1 MTYLEELFG
10 LDGAT
15 AVVTGATS
23 GLGAA
28 CALALARAGAKV
40 VVSGR
45 DRERGERVVAEIEAA
60 GGTAQLELADLSD
73 TADLAAFADR
83 VLERHDP
90 VDILVNA
97 AGVFDRGD
105 AVDVT
110 LEQWDA
116 LLRTNVTSTFVLCQ
130 RFGRAMIERGR
141 GKIVNFS
148 STDGF
153 LGVPEQ
159 LAYNVSKG
167 AIVQLTRTLG
177 AEWIRHGVNVNAVAP
192 CDFAT
197 PMIAPFLDQPEYRE
211 WIMEAI
217 PAGRVGQPDEIVGA
231 VLFLASP
238 ASDMVAGHNLLVDG
252 GRTGDLGDR
261 CGPRRRAIRRV
272 RRFSRP
278 HG

>member
-1 MTYLEELFG
+1 MSYLDSLFG
-10 LDGAT
+10 LDGST
-15 AVVTGATS
+15 AVVTGGTS

-28 CALALARAGAKV
+28 SALALAQAGARV
-40 VVSGR
+40 IVSGR
-45 DRERGERVVAEIEAA
+45 DRERGEGVVAQIADTRADADAE
-60 GGTAQLELADLSD
+60 LELADVSD
-73 TADLAAFADR
+73 ASEAVALADR
-83 VLERHDP
+83 VLERHGT

-97 AGVFDRGD
+97 AGVFARGD
-105 AVDVT
+105 AVDLT
-110 LEQWDA
+110 LDDWERLW
-116 LLRTNVTSTFVLCQ
+116 RTNVSSTYLLCQ
-130 RFGRAMIERGR
+130 RFGKAMIERGR

-177 AEWIRHGVNVNAVAP
+177 SEWIRHGVNVNAVAP

-197 PMIAPFLDQPEYRE
+197 PMIEPFLDTQEYRD
-211 WIMEAI
+211 WILDAI

-231 VLFLASP
+231 VLFLASR

-252 GRTGDLGDR
+252 GRTV
-261 CGPRRRAIRRV
+261 I
-272 RRFSRP
+272 
-278 HG
+278 